1 VIAAALALAMTTA
14 DPGFLQPRDEEG
26 RFQNL
31 DGPTPGGFGD
41 FLRWRWERIGN
52 GRPDGEP
59 APKVEP
65 DLARIARPP
74 RPGEGARITWIG
86 HASFL
91 VQLDGVSLLVD
102 PVLSGSVG
110 PGGLVGRRVAPGLA
124 FEDLPPIDAVLV
136 SHDHYDHLD
145 LPTLVRVGAPVLAGL
160 GMERLL
166 RKERLLH
173 VPMRW
178 WQSHRIGDVTVTF
191 VPSKHFSQR
200 GLGDRNRTLW
210 GGFVVQGGSATL
222 YHAGDTAYFG
232 GFAEIGR
239 RFPGIDVAMLP
250 IGAYEPA
257 WFMERVHVNPEQAMQ
272 AFDDLGA
279 RTFVAMHWG
288 TFKQT
293 DEPLDEPPRRVEA
306 ERVRRGWPPDRVRVL
321 AVGETLEVR
330 PALALS
336 PARR

>member
-1 VIAAALALAMTTA
+1 MIAAALAYAMAIA
-14 DPGFLQPRDEEG
+14 DPGFRQPRDEEG
-26 RFQNL
+26 RFVNL

-41 FLRWRWERIGN
+41 LLKWRWERIGN
-52 GRPDGEP
+52 GRPDGTP
-59 APKVEP
+59 APRVEP
-65 DLARIARPP
+65 DLTRIARPP
-74 RPGEGARITWIG
+74 GPGEGARITWIG

-110 PGGLVGRRVAPGLA
+110 PFGIVGRKVAPGLA
-124 FEDLPPIDAVLV
+124 FEELPHIDAVLV

-145 LPTLVRVGAPVLAGL
+145 LPTLVRVRAPVLAGL
-160 GMERLL
+160 GMERLFH
-166 RKERLLH
+166 EAGLLYS
-173 VPMRW
+173 PMRW
-178 WQSHRIGDVTVTF
+178 WQSQRVGDVTVTF

-210 GGFVVQGGSATL
+210 GGFVIQGRSATL

-239 RFPGIDVAMLP
+239 RFPNIDAAMLP
-250 IGAYEPA
+250 IGAYDPG
-257 WFMERVHVNPEQAMQ
+257 WFMERVHENPEQALQ

-288 TFKQT
+288 TFRQT

-321 AVGETLEVR
+321 AVGETLEIR
-330 PALALS
+330 PALALA
-336 PARR
+336 PPRR